1 MNDKVYM
8 EEKILEKNN
17 LDKKLLNE
25 ILEIL
30 GLKNTKVLDL
40 KLDF

>member
-1 MNDKVYM
+1 M